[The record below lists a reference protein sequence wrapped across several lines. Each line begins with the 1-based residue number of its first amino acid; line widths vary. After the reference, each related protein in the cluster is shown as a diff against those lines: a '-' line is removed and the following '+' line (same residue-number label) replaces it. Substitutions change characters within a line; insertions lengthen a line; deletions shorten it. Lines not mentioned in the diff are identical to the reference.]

1 MSRAGVMGNKLTS
14 PAWGITDQGFSFDSD
29 GSGSR
34 KQQDLVVAGQVGIN
48 CWPPYFGQGS
58 IIWMVLDRD
67 QGTLQLTVNSLAPFA
82 LYGVDRLAVPFVS
95 ALMPG
100 DGIRLLTMREAMLAM
115 PTNLRNDLVARWS
128 ISEITLPP
136 LKTRKRKQGK
146 ARAPKLAHAVSAAS
160 AHGQLPVRAHDEHDD
175 DGEHDDWYK
184 PRHVQFWPG
193 GRLRG
198 PEFDSQERILQHLN
212 QSLTPRDMDEFMAL
226 VANDPFEDLCGT

>member
-1 MSRAGVMGNKLTS
+1 MGNKLTS

-67 QGTLQLTVNSLAPFA
+67 QRTLQLTVNSLAPFA
-82 LYGVDRLAVPFVS
+82 LYGVDALAVPFVS

-115 PTNLRNDLVARWS
+115 PTNLRNDVVARWS

-136 LKTRKRKQGK
+136 LKMRKRKQGK
-146 ARAPKLAHAVSAAS
+146 ARAPKPAHAVSAAS
-160 AHGQLPVRAHDEHDD
+160 AHGQQPVHEHDEHDD
-175 DGEHDDWYK
+175 HDKRNEHDEHDDWYK

-198 PEFDSQERILQHLN
+198 AEFDSPLRILQHLN
-212 QSLTPRDMDEFMAL
+212 QSLTPRDMDEFIAL
-226 VANDPFEDLCGT
+226 VANAFEDKCGT